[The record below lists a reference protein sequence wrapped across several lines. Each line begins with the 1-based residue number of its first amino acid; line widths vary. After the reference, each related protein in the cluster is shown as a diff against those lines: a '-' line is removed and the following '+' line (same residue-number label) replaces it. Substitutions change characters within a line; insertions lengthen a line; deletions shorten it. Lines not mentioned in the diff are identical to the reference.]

1 VASGAM
7 ETWRSSVFRFD
18 GTPLRDAIV
27 DLQRYSEVPL
37 RLADERTGGLRLSG
51 EFDSRQVRALLEQLP
66 AVLPVT
72 VVRAADGGLVI
83 GRVD

>member
-1 VASGAM
+1 
-7 ETWRSSVFRFD
+7 
-18 GTPLRDAIV
+18 
-27 DLQRYSEVPL
+27 
-37 RLADERTGGLRLSG
+37 LRLSG